1 MLKEREATIEV
12 MKKVVQARYP
22 TDKKNTPSRI
32 KRQIKKGVPASI
44 GLRNCL
50 KAINE
55 QDQKSTRSDRLILPI
70 IDFQT
75 KAM

>member
-55 QDQKSTRSDRLILPI
+55 KFPWSRSKLS
-70 IDFQT
+70 
-75 KAM
+75 